1 MSNEFYVYVLLDPRK
16 EFIPFYVGKGKGD
29 RKNDTLRERSN
40 RGNTF
45 KSATIKKDCGLK
57 PIVSIWDDN
66 LPESKAFEIEKEL
79 ISRFGRRSNNKNGI
93 LTNLTDGGE
102 GNAGRKFTEKQR
114 LQMITNNPG
123 GLVTSKPVYQ
133 ISSSG
138 DILRTWPSMRSAM
151 KGIGLKRK
159 GSSCTCKEGSRRK
172 MGGFYWRQ
180 TTTKEIINGKLCI
193 DSINKKLYTYNPL
206 YQICPKTGSV
216 LNEFIHTNH
225 AKKCLGIRSNNI
237 GNKCRDACFEIVA
250 GFLWRRVGSIEV
262 LNGKLV
268 TLSEFKKTLLAPH
281 ISATDQKGHVT
292 FWFDYDEV
300 LKNNPHIKKGSLRN
314 AIHTK
319 KVFNGMFWKVIKKFN
334 DGYRHRRHYFE

>member
-102 GNAGRKFTEKQR
+102 GNAGRKFTEKQYI
-114 LQMITNNPG
+114 QMTTNNPG
-123 GLVTSKPVYQ
+123 GLATSKPVYQ

-138 DILRTWPSMRSAM
+138 DILRTWPSMRSAV
-151 KGIGLKRK
+151 KGIGLKKK
-159 GSSCTCKEGSRRK
+159 GSTCSKEGSRRK
-172 MGGFYWRQ
+172 LGGFYWRQ
-180 TTTKEIINGKLCI
+180 TTTKEIINGKLCLI
-193 DSINKKLYTYNPL
+193 QSIKNYTHIIL
-206 YQICPKTGSV
+206 FTKFAQK
-216 LNEFIHTNH
+216 
-225 AKKCLGIRSNNI
+225 
-237 GNKCRDACFEIVA
+237 RD
-250 GFLWRRVGSIEV
+250 
-262 LNGKLV
+262 
-268 TLSEFKKTLLAPH
+268 
-281 ISATDQKGHVT
+281 
-292 FWFDYDEV
+292 
-300 LKNNPHIKKGSLRN
+300 
-314 AIHTK
+314 
-319 KVFNGMFWKVIKKFN
+319 VF
-334 DGYRHRRHYFE
+334 